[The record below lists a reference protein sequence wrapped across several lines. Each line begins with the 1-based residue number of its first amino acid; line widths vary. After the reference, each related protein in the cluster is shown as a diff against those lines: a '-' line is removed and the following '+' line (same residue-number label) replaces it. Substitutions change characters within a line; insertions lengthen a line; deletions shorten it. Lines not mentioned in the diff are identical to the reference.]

1 MIQSDVS
8 LFPFL
13 SKLVGCTCP
22 SCLIRKCVDYQL
34 QQLGPPFVAPL
45 IHRAQHQEGHLAE
58 EDLSMVTN

>member
-22 SCLIRKCVDYQL
+22 STCEFCGMPTTITGQ
-34 QQLGPPFVAPL
+34 
-45 IHRAQHQEGHLAE
+45 
-58 EDLSMVTN
+58 